1 MDVNEAKFSVNSL
14 GFGSCATQLLNELF
28 VNMKIYS
35 IIKRYKSV

>member
-14 GFGSCATQLLNELF
+14 GLGLCTTQLLNELF